1 MQVAFILKMFTAN
14 TASGR
19 CLKFCGTLF
28 DTGAKLYQASPS
40 QLSRKIQEHDLQVL
54 PIDSTDL
61 GYFLIE
67 VKNSQNQKA
76 TKLSSVSFAL
86 NEYTPM

>member
-1 MQVAFILKMFTAN
+1 
-14 TASGR
+14 
-19 CLKFCGTLF
+19 
-28 DTGAKLYQASPS
+28 
-40 QLSRKIQEHDLQVL
+40 L